1 MYPRLTHG
9 LAQLM
14 DTYLLALCTRVI
26 TRMNSHGCAHM
37 QLNVLVLQQNLRNV
51 DSRALLPHSALYFD
65 LFNAGP
71 YAIVARA
78 KKCGKGYGVPGGLV
92 GEREVKALLGMV
104 YEERIRGED
113 RESSVAEK
121 RKLDAQLL
129 EISEF
134 MY

>member
-1 MYPRLTHG
+1 VGRDTEF
-9 LAQLM
+9 LA
-14 DTYLLALCTRVI
+14 V
-26 TRMNSHGCAHM
+26 
-37 QLNVLVLQQNLRNV
+37 
-51 DSRALLPHSALYFD
+51 
-65 LFNAGP
+65 
-71 YAIVARA
+71 
-78 KKCGKGYGVPGGLV
+78 
-92 GEREVKALLGMV
+92 LGMV